1 MHTRIKNN
9 ASHDKTARRTPQKRV
24 SAATKTQHNK
34 SPKNTKKESH
44 ISCTT
49 STQKQ
54 QRSKTAW

>member
-1 MHTRIKNN
+1 VCQQQPKHNT
-9 ASHDKTARRTPQKRV
+9 
-24 SAATKTQHNK
+24 TQQIT
-34 SPKNTKKESH
+34 KNTKKESH